1 MVSREGARLRVA
13 AAPSTGHAHRRGV
26 LFMLAAIAVL
36 PVMDAIAK
44 ALTQRY
50 PVLQVAWARFF
61 FAFLVLLPF
70 TPRTGLALLLRP
82 PRFGLQLARSLC
94 MVLAV
99 MLFFTTLR
107 FLPLADTLAICF
119 LYPLVVLVLAALFL
133 GEPVGRNRW
142 LAALAGFLGV
152 LIVIRPGFAMFHPAA
167 LLGLLTSV
175 VFAGFAVLTRKL
187 AASAPPAVLLV
198 WGTLTGTILLSLLA
212 PLVWV
217 VPRAADLALMLLM
230 GSIGAVGHLL
240 MLKAFEAAPAVVLA
254 PIAYVEIVGAI
265 LLGWLVFG
273 DLPDVATWVGTAI
286 ICAAG
291 TYVALGAPS
300 LSAFTRR

>member
-1 MVSREGARLRVA
+1 MVSRDQARFGA
-13 AAPSTGHAHRRGV
+13 AAPASPGHAHRRGV

-36 PVMDAIAK
+36 PIMDAIAK

-70 TPRTGLALLLRP
+70 TPRASLGVLLRP
-82 PRFGLQLARSLC
+82 PRLGLQLARSLC

-99 MLFFTTLR
+99 LLFFTTLR

-119 LYPLVVLVLAALFL
+119 LYPLVVLALAALFL

-152 LIVIRPGFAMFHPAA
+152 LIVIRPGFAVFHPAA

-175 VFAGFAVLTRKL
+175 VFASFAVLTRTL

-198 WGTLTGTILLSLLA
+198 WGTLVGTIVLSLLV
-212 PLVWV
+212 PLAWV
-217 VPRAADLALMLLM
+217 MPRAGDLALMLLM
-230 GSIGAVGHLL
+230 GSLGAVGHLL

-273 DLPDVATWVGTAI
+273 DLPDAATWVGTGI

-291 TYVALGAPS
+291 VYVALGAPS
-300 LSAFTRR
+300 VPVFTRR

>member
-1 MVSREGARLRVA
+1 MVSREELKLRA
-13 AAPSTGHAHRRGV
+13 DAPPSTGHAHRTGV

-44 ALTQRY
+44 TLTQRY

-70 TPRTGLALLLRP
+70 TPRAGLAQILRP
-82 PRFGLQLARSLC
+82 PRLGLQLVRSLC

-99 MLFFTTLR
+99 LLFFTTLR

-119 LYPLVVLVLAALFL
+119 LYPLVVIALAALFL

-152 LIVIRPGFAMFHPAA
+152 LIVIRPGFAVFHPAA

-175 VFAGFAVLTRKL
+175 VFAGFAVLTRTL
-187 AASAPPAVLLV
+187 AASAPPAVLLL
-198 WGTLTGTILLSLLA
+198 WGTLVGTIVLSLLV
-212 PLVWV
+212 PLVWIA
-217 VPRAADLALMLLM
+217 PRAVDLALMLVM

-273 DLPDVATWVGTAI
+273 DLPDAATWVGTAI

-291 TYVALGAPS
+291 VYVALGAPS
-300 LSAFTRR
+300 VPAFIRR